1 MRYDRLLEAISESS
15 PCGPDLDETGDNE
28 YLNYVLPATD
38 KLPSRFYN
46 SETGAPFDRGSVDLR
61 AETKAIG
68 ALLDRSRDLRLLTLE
83 SRFQSLAGQIVGF
96 SECLDTM
103 ASLLDLHWEHVH
115 PRSPEGDH
123 TMRQN
128 TLSALDDRTTI
139 ILPLQYAPVSR
150 DKKIGTIALRDYLIA
165 TGVVQK
171 SANEPARGSAG
182 ELIDIL
188 RQAENIPDVTA
199 QHAAV
204 LQGEKALA
212 RIRARFVQS
221 AGYEYVPDFVGVSEV
236 FGQLRTMFQTALPEL
251 TPAEPVEAEADSAV
265 EAEAAGGDGQPAAPR
280 AADGAPIVVIPVN
293 SHAEA
298 TAALLAVEHYFLTTE
313 PSSPSL
319 ILIHQ
324 ARTLVGK
331 SLVEALQILM
341 PESAEKALISFDAG
355 VRFQL
360 GMPKMKAISDT
371 AAAEAKLAPNGAAG
385 HATFEVATRS
395 EAQGLLLGVDGFFRS
410 TEPSSPIPMLLAKAK
425 TYMNRD
431 FAGILTDL
439 IKMDAPKTA

>member
-1 MRYDRLLEAISESS
+1 MRYDRLLEAVSESS
-15 PCGPDLDETGDNE
+15 PCGPDLDESGDPD

-38 KLPSRFYN
+38 KLPSRFYHN
-46 SETGAPFDRGSVDLR
+46 ETGAPFDRVSVDLR
-61 AETKAIG
+61 GETKAIG

-83 SRFQSLAGQIVGF
+83 SRFQCLGGQIVGF
-96 SECLDTM
+96 AECLEAM
-103 ASLLDLHWEHVH
+103 AGLLDRHWEHVH
-115 PRSPEGDH
+115 PASPDNDH

-171 SANEPARGSAG
+171 SANETAKGTAG

-188 RQAENIPDVTA
+188 RQPENIPEVTA
-199 QHAAV
+199 IHAAI
-204 LQGEKALA
+204 LNGEKAIA
-212 RIRARFVQS
+212 QIRARFVES

-236 FGQLRTMFQTALPEL
+236 FAQLRTMFQTALPEL
-251 TPAEPVEAEADSAV
+251 TPAEPSDAASGADADSAD
-265 EAEAAGGDGQPAAPR
+265 ASGDSSVAAPR
-280 AADGAPIVVIPVN
+280 AADGVPIVATPVG

-324 ARTLVGK
+324 ARMLVGK
-331 SLVEALQILM
+331 SLVEALQILL
-341 PESAEKALISFDAG
+341 PEAAEKALISFDAG

-360 GMPKMKAISDT
+360 GMPKMKSISDT
-371 AAAEAKLAPNGAAG
+371 ATAEAKLAPNGLNG
-385 HATFEVATRS
+385 HAGFVITTRT
-395 EAQGLLLGVDGFFRS
+395 EAQSLLLGVDGFFRS

-431 FAGILTDL
+431 FAGILADL
-439 IKMDAPKTA
+439 IKAEAPKTA